1 MAMERTMKSF
11 KSGAMA
17 LALTLT
23 PALAMTQFAPVA
35 EAAGGKTLQTVKA
48 RGSLLCTGHDGSYL
62 GFAEVDNKGNW
73 KGLDIDLC
81 RAVATAVLGDPSKVT
96 IIPISWAQRWPAL
109 QSGEVDLVIKAS
121 GATLSRDTDLGL
133 QFSLS
138 YYLGTTKIMAHKELN
153 LKSLKD
159 ADGGTIC
166 IPAGTTQQ
174 QQIASYTAKLGIK
187 LEPVLIEKTEEL
199 EQAYF
204 SGRCDLYTQW
214 GPVLA
219 IARAAKGNV
228 EQHDILS
235 DVLAL
240 EPEVIVM
247 RQGDDNWVDIANW
260 TLSALWFAEQE
271 GITSQ
276 NVDSIRANPPSPEIG
291 KFLGVTP
298 GIGAGLGLSDDWAY
312 KVIKNVGNYAEI
324 FDRNLGAGS
333 PYKMDRE
340 MTALWNAGGVLYP
353 YLID

>member
-1 MAMERTMKSF
+1 MKLM
-11 KSGAMA
+11 KLGASAAA
-17 LALTLT
+17 LALMAGT
-23 PALAMTQFAPVA
+23 VH
-35 EAAGGKTLQTVKA
+35 AAGGPTLEAVKA
-48 RGSLLCTGHDGSYL
+48 RGNLLCTGHDGSYL
-62 GFAEVDNKGNW
+62 GFAEVDNQGAW

-81 RAVATAVLGDPSKVT
+81 RSVATAIFGDPAKVT
-96 IIPISWAQRWPAL
+96 IVPISWAQRWPAL
-109 QSGEVDLVIKAS
+109 QTGEVDMVIKAS
-121 GATLSRDTDLGL
+121 GATLSRDAELGL

-138 YYLGTTKIMAHKELN
+138 YYLGTTKIMAHK
-153 LKSLKD
+153 SLGLTSLQD

-166 IPAGTTQQ
+166 VPAGTTQQ
-174 QQIASYTAKLGIK
+174 QQIASYSARLGVT

-228 EQHDILS
+228 DEHDILP

-271 GITSQ
+271 GITSA
-276 NVDSIRANPPSPEIG
+276 NVDEIKANPPSPEIA
-291 KFLGVTP
+291 KFLGVNPGMGTP
-298 GIGAGLGLSDDWAY
+298 LGLADDWAY
-312 KVIKNVGNYAEI
+312 NVIKNMGNYAEI
-324 FDRNLGAGS
+324 FDRTLGKDS

-340 MTALWNAGGVLYP
+340 MTALWKDGGVLYP